1 MGSAIL
7 AGVVKSCA
15 ETASTGAEPRFT
27 NFIACVNSEGS
38 ATRLNSAFSKYS
50 VTVLVKQNIVGMAEA
65 DVVML
70 GCKPYMIEDVL
81 GQEGVAKALD
91 GKLLISFL
99 AGRTIEKIK
108 TSILAF
114 NPHPKNGVKICAKI
128 YATRAMMNIAAEY
141 GESMTVIED
150 VPLPGDYSE
159 ITNWIFEQ
167 LGTTA
172 TVPENLFDVAG
183 VVAAPSIAFLSV
195 ALDGMLDGAV
205 HQGIKRAEARRML
218 GQSLIGLAKLLENG
232 DTPDVLREK
241 FSSPRGTTIEGL
253 MSLEA
258 DGVRSAYTR
267 AIIASTK
274 RSQEM

>member
-15 ETASTGAEPRFT
+15 KTASTGAEPRFT

-38 ATRLNSAFSKYS
+38 AKRLESAFSEYS
-50 VTVLVKQNIVGMAEA
+50 VTVLVKQNVVGMEEA

-81 GQEGVAKALD
+81 GQEGVTQALD

-99 AGRTIEKIK
+99 AGRTVEKIK
-108 TSILAF
+108 KSVF
-114 NPHPKNGVKICAKI
+114 NGYPAGKEVNI
-128 YATRAMMNIAAEY
+128 YVTRAMMNIAAEY

-172 TVPENLFDVAG
+172 AVPENLFDVAG
-183 VVAAPSIAFLSV
+183 VVAAPSIVFLSV

-232 DTPDVLREK
+232 DTPDILREK

-253 MSLEA
+253 MALEA

>member
-7 AGVVKSCA
+7 AGVLKSCA
-15 ETASTGAEPRFT
+15 KTASTGAEPRFT
-27 NFIACVNSEGS
+27 KFVACVNSEGS
-38 ATRLNSAFSKYS
+38 AKRLHAAFSES
-50 VTVLVKQNIVGMAEA
+50 RVTVLVKENVKGMKAA
-65 DVVML
+65 DVVLL

-81 GQEGVAKALD
+81 GQPDVATALK

-99 AGRTIEKIK
+99 AGRTIGKIK
-108 TSILAF
+108 SCI
-114 NPHPKNGVKICAKI
+114 NGSDIH
-128 YATRAMMNIAAEY
+128 ATRAMMNIAAEF
-141 GESMTVIED
+141 GESMTVIEE

-159 ITNWIFEQ
+159 ITNWIFSQ
-167 LGTTA
+167 LGKTA
-172 TVPENLFDVAG
+172 AVPENLFDAAG
-183 VVAAPSIAFLSV
+183 VVAAPSIVFLSV

-205 HQGIKRAEARRML
+205 HQGIKRAEARKML
-218 GQSLIGLAKLLENG
+218 GQALIGLAKLLENG
-232 DTPDVLREK
+232 DTPDALREK

-267 AIIASTK
+267 AVIASTK